1 VVEVVVRVV
10 RAVVEVARTRRE
22 VVARC
27 GSRPVL
33 VLVVVAFL
41 AKSELRGVFTIIF
54 M

>member
-1 VVEVVVRVV
+1 VVKVVVRVV

-22 VVARC
+22 VVARYR
-27 GSRPVL
+27 SRPVL

-54 M
+54 I